1 MNFLEALVFYKI
13 SIVDWVLPFLKTM
26 YCSLRKIMN
35 NCQYVKEGILR

>member
-13 SIVDWVLPFLKTM
+13 SIVDWVLPFLKPM

-35 NCQYVKEGILR
+35 NWQYVKEGILR